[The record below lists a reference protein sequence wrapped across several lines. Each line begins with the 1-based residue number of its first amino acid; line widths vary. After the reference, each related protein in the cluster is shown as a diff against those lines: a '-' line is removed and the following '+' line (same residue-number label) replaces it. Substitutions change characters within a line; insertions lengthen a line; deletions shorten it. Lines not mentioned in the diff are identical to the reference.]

1 MNLNLQFWVQ
11 LQNFNVI
18 FLWYQVYTGYFK
30 ILYSHFRW
38 VYLEP
43 IFGAGTLS
51 QDQVRFQR
59 VDQDFRYIMGD
70 VAQDNKVVSLCKI
83 SNLHQILNVLLDQL
97 SRCQKSLND
106 FLEVCM
112 SLILTSCNYVFFNF
126 IVASIF
132 SQNCCQSVKI
142 RYKQNHFI
150 IAVLLSSANVWF
162 VWISLLFAL

>member
-1 MNLNLQFWVQ
+1 MNLNPWFWVQ
-11 LQNFNVI
+11 LQKFNVI
-18 FLWYQVYTGYFK
+18 FLWFQVYASYLN
-30 ILYSHFRW
+30 ILFSHFRW

-70 VAQDNKVVSLCKI
+70 VARDNRVVSLCKI

-112 SLILTSCNYVFFNF
+112 SLILTCNYVFF
-126 IVASIF
+126 
-132 SQNCCQSVKI
+132 QSVGNKYFFPKYLIEWENKI
-142 RYKQNHFI
+142 QAKLFYYCCS
-150 IAVLLSSANVWF
+150 AV
-162 VWISLLFAL
+162 I